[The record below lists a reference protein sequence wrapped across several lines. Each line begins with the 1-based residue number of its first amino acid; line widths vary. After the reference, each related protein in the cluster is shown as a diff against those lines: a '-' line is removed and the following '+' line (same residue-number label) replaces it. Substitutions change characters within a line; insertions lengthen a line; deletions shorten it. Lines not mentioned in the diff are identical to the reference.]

1 MTRANGVSPRVF
13 SLRWARTSVAMG
25 LGVLLLSMALSG
37 CGWLFKKQHKPLIV
51 DVELTATD
59 SLNFDGVQAQAVQL
73 KLYVLKTDARFM
85 SGDTRAFFD
94 DRWNPEWREQVFNK
108 QDTMATNT
116 VTLIPNEVK
125 TVRLE
130 VPYAYARDAKPVFAA
145 IADFLHPPSV
155 KTERLAFNMQKRS
168 KQTIK
173 LTVGKDYVVQSG
185 KKK

>member
-1 MTRANGVSPRVF
+1 MTRANGSNSRVF
-13 SLRWARTSVAMG
+13 SLRWARTGVAMA
-25 LGVLLLSMALSG
+25 LGVVFLSMVLSG
-37 CGWLFKKQHKPLIV
+37 CGWLFNKQHKPLVV

-73 KLYVLKTDARFM
+73 KLYVLRSDARFM

-94 DRWNPEWREQVFNK
+94 DRWNPEWREQVFHK
-108 QDTMATNT
+108 QDTLATNT

-145 IADFLHPPSV
+145 IADFLHPPSER
-155 KTERLAFNMQKRS
+155 TERLAFNMQKKS
-168 KQTIK
+168 KQTLK
-173 LTVGKDYVVQSG
+173 LTVGKDYVVKSG